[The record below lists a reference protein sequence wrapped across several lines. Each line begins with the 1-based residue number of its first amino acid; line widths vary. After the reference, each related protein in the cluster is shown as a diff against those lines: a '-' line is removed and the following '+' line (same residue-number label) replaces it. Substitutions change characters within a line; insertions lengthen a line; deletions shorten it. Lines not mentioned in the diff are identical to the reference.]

1 MFSRTYRVRLNNEFI
16 TYLED
21 HPGIEFKVN

>member
-1 MFSRTYRVRLNNEFI
+1 MFSRTIRVRLNNSFI
-16 TYLED
+16 SYLED